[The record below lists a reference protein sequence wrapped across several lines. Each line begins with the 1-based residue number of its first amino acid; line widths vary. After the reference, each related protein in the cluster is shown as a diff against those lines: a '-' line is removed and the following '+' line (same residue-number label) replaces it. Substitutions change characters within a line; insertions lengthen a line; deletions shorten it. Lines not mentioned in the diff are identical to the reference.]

1 MSLCKIFSLKTK
13 PIVPKTSDQD
23 FADGL
28 SETFLFYFVDSGEN
42 YEATAD
48 FLYAAQED
56 SPAFIQ
62 GSRKALEFIREARA
76 NAKKVADIKTTL
88 SI

>member
-1 MSLCKIFSLKTK
+1 MFKIFPIKNK
-13 PIVPKTSDQD
+13 PLLPKTSDQD

-28 SETFLFYFVDSGEN
+28 SETFLFYFVDSAED

-48 FLYAAQED
+48 FLYASQDD

-76 NAKKVADIKTTL
+76 NAKKVTDIKTAL
-88 SI
+88 SL